1 MNSSFRQY
9 AETLDYLEVL
19 KITITPEGE
28 YRIPSEKDGR
38 IALITTEERTRLREF
53 LTQFCVRLEC
63 PNPEH
68 ASTAQPAPKKKSRA
82 A

>member
-1 MNSSFRQY
+1 MNVSFKQY

-19 KITITPEGE
+19 KVTISAEGE

-38 IALITTEERTRLREF
+38 IALIVPEERARLREF
-53 LTQFCVRLEC
+53 LLEFCERLEC

-68 ASTAQPAPKKKSRA
+68 ASAAAAPKKKSRA

>member
-1 MNSSFRQY
+1 VNISFKQY

-19 KITITPEGE
+19 KVTISPEGE

-38 IALITTEERTRLREF
+38 IALVNPEERARLREF
-53 LTQFCVRLEC
+53 LLEFCKRLEC

-68 ASTAQPAPKKKSRA
+68 ATGAEPKKSKRTA